1 VAGVE
6 NINIMCTPGYPTSGG
21 TAASAVNRVHEPKA
35 VTYQRARFVTTGVT
49 VPQTADLPSD
59 MSAKT
64 SELRT

>member
-1 VAGVE
+1 ME

-35 VTYQRARFVTTGVT
+35 VTYQRARVVTTGLT
-49 VPQTADLPSD
+49 VPKIADLPPD
-59 MSAKT
+59 LSAKT